1 MTTRERAIYRQ
12 MKAEDER
19 QNRAARAAAK
29 EANEKPP
36 AALVTPPFEEAF
48 FFPTPQDVRKARQ
61 WLKKPLPSGKMI
73 GELSKTGQLRT
84 AFTLVA
90 QRVAVPAAYLE
101 IVRGIEARIEKVRLE
116 QNAGR

>member
-1 MTTRERAIYRQ
+1 MPLTREQVLYEQ
-12 MKAEDER
+12 MKVEDKR
-19 QNRAARAAAK
+19 QGITT
-29 EANEKPP
+29 EPYE
-36 AALVTPPFEEAF
+36 TTF
-48 FFPTPQDVRKARQ
+48 FFPTPADAAKAKK